1 MGERPE
7 AVREQPRRNCFA
19 VSLCSGKLTPA
30 LLRPWMNS
38 SPGTALLQGEERL
51 GLIVSQAR
59 SVELEASLKVLVVPG
74 KRGAF
79 LVVSTVRP
87 DGRPAVFG
95 GGAPL
100 ETVLDRGPILTSG
113 ATIFGL
119 APDGITEQRVLLADG
134 STIGA
139 PVLSNVYVVE
149 DPSWSS
155 PVFADT

>member
-1 MGERPE
+1 M
-7 AVREQPRRNCFA
+7 
-19 VSLCSGKLTPA
+19 
-30 LLRPWMNS
+30 
-38 SPGTALLQGEERL
+38 
-51 GLIVSQAR
+51 
-59 SVELEASLKVLVVPG
+59 PG

-87 DGRPAVFG
+87 DGTPAVFG

-100 ETVLDRGPILTSG
+100 ETVLDGGPILTSG

-119 APDGITEQRVLLADG
+119 APDGVTEQRVLLADG